1 MVEPEVSIPPGLQG
15 NLSRM
20 AVDLVNSL
28 AAARITRLIVEDEVA
43 DPFRKWAFKV
53 DPQSKHIGFIVTCHA
68 CTSVWAGLLLHVA
81 PRWVIPRRVREAL
94 AVSELTLLMKA
105 GRDKVEGKGR

>member
-1 MVEPEVSIPPGLQG
+1 MVEVQGSHPPRLQG
-15 NLSRM
+15 ILSRM

-43 DPFRKWAFKV
+43 EPLRKLAFKV
-53 DPQSKHIGFIVTCHA
+53 DPESKHVGFIVTCHA
-68 CTSVWAGLLLHVA
+68 CSSVWAGLLLYVA
-81 PRWVIPRRVREAL
+81 PNWIIPKRVREAL
-94 AVSELTLLMKA
+94 AVSELTLLIKA